1 MYKLTPYD
9 TIQRLADNAFIP
21 IDTSNIDY
29 QEYLNWVEEGNTP
42 EPLPEPIP
50 LTLTE
55 LRNIAYT
62 KIDEAAYQTRL
73 KFITPNKDSTYLA
86 KSLQMDAYILAGYPA
101 DLTGF
106 GYIKAEIARL
116 ELDPL
121 IEADRQTAAN
131 GLVAIRNAW
140 LSVDA
145 LIEEIALVAK
155 TSVSKK
161 IKDTTIQAVV
171 DQALIDFGAI

>member
-1 MYKLTPYD
+1 MTTYIANGVASVLRDDGLQIPITDPDY
-9 TIQRLADNAFIP
+9 IQWLAD
-21 IDTSNIDY
+21 
-29 QEYLNWVEEGNTP
+29 GNTP
-42 EPLPEPIP
+42 EPLYAPP
-50 LTLTE
+50 TLTE

>member
-1 MYKLTPYD
+1 MTTYKYITD
-9 TIQRLADNAFIP
+9 TIVAVIDEDGISRMSGLASFVVP
-21 IDTSNIDY
+21 
-29 QEYLNWVEEGNTP
+29 EGEVILP
-42 EPLPEPIP
+42 ADPLPEPVP
-50 LTLTE
+50 PTLTE
-55 LRNIAYT
+55 LRNIAYA

-140 LSVDA
+140 LAVDA
-145 LIEEIALVAK
+145 IIEEIALVAK

-161 IKDTTIQAVV
+161 LKDTTIQAVV
-171 DQALIDFGAI
+171 DQALTDFGAI